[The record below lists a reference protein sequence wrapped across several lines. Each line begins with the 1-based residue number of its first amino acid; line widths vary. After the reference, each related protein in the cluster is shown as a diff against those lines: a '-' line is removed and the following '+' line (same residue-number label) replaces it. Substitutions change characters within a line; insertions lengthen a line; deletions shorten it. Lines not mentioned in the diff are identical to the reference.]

1 MIPANLI
8 LIAKTAVRLDGNLI
22 IQYTLCSI
30 AFLGALV
37 WIVVKA
43 VRAGKR
49 KNGGGSCCG
58 CSLSSACSSAK
69 KGLETNEKLPKRDCH
84 Q

>member
-8 LIAKTAVRLDGNLI
+8 LIAKTAVRLDGNMI

-43 VRAGKR
+43 ARAGKR
-49 KNGGGSCCG
+49 KNAGGSCAG
-58 CSLSSACSSAK
+58 CSLSSACTSAK
-69 KGLETNEKLPKRDCH
+69 KEIDKDEKTPKRDCH